1 MTTPKATLPNEA
13 SQLADSDPLQVLRLS
28 SAPIAV
34 RYLAAVVMTG
44 FATVIAV
51 GLDSKVTI
59 PNLSLVYVIP
69 VVVAAVAFGLGPSL
83 CSAVLGALA
92 YNFFFTEPRYTLM
105 VDDPANVWAI
115 GLLFVV
121 GCIASGVASIAR
133 RRADDAALLMRQAT
147 ILQLYSHDVV
157 GADDAKEIVS
167 LAATALEALFH
178 VPVVVMLMS
187 ETAVTFIER
196 RGKIEPLDVE
206 MEAAQSSLTTC
217 RSVPAGV
224 YPFDAS
230 RFDFWPVSTPTG
242 QWAVIGLAFD
252 PDERPSKP
260 ATLVEAV
267 GAVLALALDRQHFRT
282 DCDGRS
288 TK

>member
-1 MTTPKATLPNEA
+1 MTTPKVTSPNEV
-13 SQLADSDPLQVLRLS
+13 SQLADSDRIQVLRLS

-34 RYLAAVVMTG
+34 RYLAVVVMSS
-44 FATVIAV
+44 FATVIAL

-121 GCIASGVASIAR
+121 GCIASAVASVAR
-133 RRADDAALLMRQAT
+133 RRADDAELLIRQAT
-147 ILQLYSHDVV
+147 ILQLYSHDVI
-157 GADDAKEIVS
+157 AANDAREIVS
-167 LAATALEALFH
+167 ISATTLEVLFH
-178 VPVVVMLMS
+178 VPVVVMLIS

-206 MEAAQSSLTTC
+206 MEASQSSLTN
-217 RSVPAGV
+217 RG
-224 YPFDAS
+224 AS
-230 RFDFWPVSTPTG
+230 SLSHSIASISAP
-242 QWAVIGLAFD
+242 
-252 PDERPSKP
+252 
-260 ATLVEAV
+260 
-267 GAVLALALDRQHFRT
+267 
-282 DCDGRS
+282 GR
-288 TK
+288 

>member
-1 MTTPKATLPNEA
+1 MTPPKASLPSEA
-13 SQLADSDPLQVLRLS
+13 GQVADSDPFQVLRLS

-69 VVVAAVAFGLGPSL
+69 VIVAAVAFGLGPSL

-133 RRADDAALLMRQAT
+133 RRADDAALLTQQAT
-147 ILQLYSHDVV
+147 IIQLYSHDVI
-157 GADDAKEIVS
+157 GADDAKELVA
-167 LAATALEALFH
+167 LAANTLEELLH

-187 ETAVTFIER
+187 EAAVTFIEK
-196 RGKIEPLDVE
+196 RGKIDPLDVE
-206 MEAAQSSLTTC
+206 MDAAQSSLTTC
-217 RSVPAGV
+217 RSVPAAI
-224 YPFDAS
+224 YPFETS

-252 PDERPSKP
+252 PNERPSDP
-260 ATLVEAV
+260 ATLVESVA
-267 GAVLALALDRQHFRT
+267 AVLALALDRQHFRT
-282 DCDGRS
+282 RTG
-288 TK
+288 

>member
-13 SQLADSDPLQVLRLS
+13 SQIADSDPFQILRLS

-51 GLDSKVTI
+51 GLDSRVTI

-69 VVVAAVAFGLGPSL
+69 VVVAAAAFGLGPSL

-133 RRADDAALLMRQAT
+133 SRADDAALLMRQAT

-157 GADDAKEIVS
+157 GADDGEVVS
-167 LAATALEALFH
+167 LAATTLEALFH
-178 VPVVVMLMS
+178 VPVVIMLMS
-187 ETAVTFIER
+187 ETVVTFIER
-196 RGKIEPLDVE
+196 RGEIEPLDVE
-206 MEAAQSSLTTC
+206 MEAALSSLTTC
-217 RSVPAGV
+217 RSVRAGV
-224 YPFDAS
+224 YPFDTS

-252 PDERPSKP
+252 PNERPSKP
-260 ATLVEAV
+260 AILVEAV

-282 DCDGRS
+282 L
-288 TK
+288 

>member
-1 MTTPKATLPNEA
+1 MTTPKATLPNEL
-13 SQLADSDPLQVLRLS
+13 SQIEESDPFQVLRLS

-34 RYLAAVVMTG
+34 RYLAAVVMTA

-51 GLDSKVTI
+51 GLDNNVTI
-59 PNLSLVYVIP
+59 PNLSLVFVIP

-92 YNFFFTEPRYTLM
+92 YNFFFTEPRYSLM
-105 VDDPANVWAI
+105 VDDPRNVWAI

-121 GCIASGVASIAR
+121 GVIASGVASIAR

-157 GADDAKEIVS
+157 GADGARQAVS
-167 LAATALEALFH
+167 LAVTTLEELFH

-187 ETAVTFIER
+187 QNTVAFREQRGEIEL
-196 RGKIEPLDVE
+196 LDVE
-206 MEAAQSSLTTC
+206 MEAAQSSLATC
-217 RSVPAGV
+217 RPVPAGI
-224 YPFDAS
+224 YPFDRS
-230 RFDFWPVSTPTG
+230 RFDFWPVSTPAG
-242 QWAVIGLAFD
+242 QQAVIGLAFD

-260 ATLVEAV
+260 AIPVETV
-267 GAVLALALDRQHFRT
+267 GGVLALALDCRHF
-282 DCDGRS
+282 GNE
-288 TK
+288 

>member
-1 MTTPKATLPNEA
+1 MTTPKATLPNEL
-13 SQLADSDPLQVLRLS
+13 SEVEDSDPFQVLRLS

-34 RYLAAVVMTG
+34 RYLAAVVMTA
-44 FATVIAV
+44 FATIIAV
-51 GLDSKVTI
+51 GLDSKLTI

-83 CSAVLGALA
+83 CSAVLGALG
-92 YNFFFTEPRYTLM
+92 YNFFFTEPRYSLM
-105 VDDPANVWAI
+105 VDDPANIWAI

-133 RRADDAALLMRQAT
+133 RRADDAERLMRQAT

-157 GADDAKEIVS
+157 GAGDAREVVS
-167 LAATALEALFH
+167 LAATALEGLFH

-187 ETAVTFIER
+187 ENTVAFSEKRGEIEL
-196 RGKIEPLDVE
+196 LDVE
-206 MEAAQSSLTTC
+206 MEAALSSLPTC
-217 RSVPAGV
+217 RPVPAGI

-230 RFDFWPVSTPTG
+230 RFDFWPVSTPAG
-242 QWAVIGLAFD
+242 QRAVIGLAFD

-260 ATLVEAV
+260 ATSVETV
-267 GAVLALALDRQHFRT
+267 GGVLALALDRRHFP
-282 DCDGRS
+282 S
-288 TK
+288 S

>member
-13 SQLADSDPLQVLRLS
+13 SQLADADPFQVLRLS

-44 FATVIAV
+44 FATAIAL
-51 GLDSKVTI
+51 GLDSKVSI

-69 VVVAAVAFGLGPSL
+69 VVVAAAAFGLGPSL

-133 RRADDAALLMRQAT
+133 RRADDAALLMRQGT

-157 GADDAKEIVS
+157 RADDTEIVP
-167 LAATALEALFH
+167 LAATALETLFH

-187 ETAVTFIER
+187 ETVVTFIER
-196 RGKIEPLDVE
+196 RGTLEPLDVE
-206 MEAAQSSLTTC
+206 IEAAQSSLATC

-224 YPFDAS
+224 YPFDTS

-242 QWAVIGLAFD
+242 PWAVIGLAFD

-267 GAVLALALDRQHFRT
+267 AAILALALDRQHFRT
-282 DCDGRS
+282 L
-288 TK
+288 

>member
-1 MTTPKATLPNEA
+1 MTTPKAKLPNEV
-13 SQLADSDPLQVLRLS
+13 SQLDDSDPIQVLRLS

-34 RYLAAVVMTG
+34 RYLAAVVMIA
-44 FATVIAV
+44 FATAIAA
-51 GLDSKVTI
+51 GLDSKVTTI

-92 YNFFFTEPRYTLM
+92 YNFVFTEPRYTLM

-121 GCIASGVASIAR
+121 GCIASGVASVAR
-133 RRADDAALLMRQAT
+133 RRADDAALLIRQAT

-167 LAATALEALFH
+167 LAATTLEVLFH
-178 VPVVVMLMS
+178 VPVTVMLMS
-187 ETAVTFIER
+187 ETVVTFIER
-196 RGKIEPLDVE
+196 RGKIGPLDVE

-252 PDERPSKP
+252 RDERPSKP
-260 ATLVEAV
+260 ATLVETV
-267 GAVLALALDRQHFRT
+267 GSVLALALDRQHFRT
-282 DCDGRS
+282 G
-288 TK
+288 

>member
-1 MTTPKATLPNEA
+1 MTTPKVTSPNEV
-13 SQLADSDPLQVLRLS
+13 SQLADSDRIQVLRLS

-34 RYLAAVVMTG
+34 RYLAVVVMSS
-44 FATVIAV
+44 FATVIAL

-121 GCIASGVASIAR
+121 GCIASAVASVAR
-133 RRADDAALLMRQAT
+133 RRADDAELLIRQAT
-147 ILQLYSHDVV
+147 ILQLCSHDVI
-157 GADDAKEIVS
+157 AANDAREIVS
-167 LAATALEALFH
+167 ISATTLEVLFH
-178 VPVVVMLMS
+178 VPVVVMLIS

-206 MEAAQSSLTTC
+206 IEAAQSSLTT
-217 RSVPAGV
+217 RRPVPAGV

-230 RFDFWPVSTPTG
+230 RFDFWPVSTPRG
-242 QWAVIGLAFD
+242 HRAVIGLAFD
-252 PDERPSKP
+252 RDERPSKP
-260 ATLVEAV
+260 TTLVETLA
-267 GAVLALALDRQHFRT
+267 GVLALALDGQHFRT
-282 DCDGRS
+282 E
-288 TK
+288 

>member
-1 MTTPKATLPNEA
+1 M
-13 SQLADSDPLQVLRLS
+13 
-28 SAPIAV
+28 
-34 RYLAAVVMTG
+34 RYLAAVVVTA

-69 VVVAAVAFGLGPSL
+69 VVVAAAAFGLGPSL

-133 RRADDAALLMRQAT
+133 RRADDAALLMQQAT
-147 ILQLYSHDVV
+147 VLQLYGHDVV

-167 LAATALEALFH
+167 LAATSLEALFH

-187 ETAVTFIER
+187 ETVVTFIEK
-196 RGKIEPLDVE
+196 RGKIELLDVE
-206 MEAAQSSLTTC
+206 MEAAQSSLATC

-224 YPFDAS
+224 YPFDTS

-260 ATLVEAV
+260 ATLVKAV
-267 GAVLALALDRQHFRT
+267 GAVLALALDRQHLRT
-282 DCDGRS
+282 L
-288 TK
+288 

>member
-1 MTTPKATLPNEA
+1 MTTPKATLRNEE
-13 SQLADSDPLQVLRLS
+13 SQHVGSDPFQLLRLS

-34 RYLAAVVMTG
+34 QYLVAVVIAT

-92 YNFFFTEPRYTLM
+92 YNFFSTEPRYSLM

-115 GLLFVV
+115 GLLFIV

-133 RRADDAALLMRQAT
+133 RRADDAALLKRQAK
-147 ILQLYSHDVV
+147 ILQLYSHDAV
-157 GADDAKEIVS
+157 GADDAREIVS
-167 LAATALEALFH
+167 IAATTLEALFH

-187 ETAVTFIER
+187 ENVVTFSEKCGEIEL
-196 RGKIEPLDVE
+196 IDVE

-217 RSVPAGV
+217 RLVPAGV

-252 PDERPSKP
+252 RDERPSKP
-260 ATLVEAV
+260 TTLVETV
-267 GAVLALALDRQHFRT
+267 GSVLALVLDRQHFRT
-282 DCDGRS
+282 G
-288 TK
+288 

>member
-13 SQLADSDPLQVLRLS
+13 SQLADSDPFQVLRLS

-147 ILQLYSHDVV
+147 ILQLYSRNIV

-167 LAATALEALFH
+167 LAATTLEALFH

-187 ETAVTFIER
+187 ETVVTFIER

-217 RSVPAGV
+217 RPVPAGV

-242 QWAVIGLAFD
+242 QWAVVGLAFD

-282 DCDGRS
+282 G
-288 TK
+288 

>member
-1 MTTPKATLPNEA
+1 MTTPKATLPN
-13 SQLADSDPLQVLRLS
+13 QLTQLEDSDPFQVLRLS
-28 SAPIAV
+28 SAPTAV
-34 RYLAAVVMTG
+34 RYLAAVVMTA

-51 GLDSKVTI
+51 GLESKVAI

-92 YNFFFTEPRYTLM
+92 YNFFFTEPRYSLM

-157 GADDAKEIVS
+157 GADDASEVFS
-167 LAATALEALFH
+167 LAATTLEALFR

-187 ETAVTFIER
+187 ENVVTLSEKRGAIE
-196 RGKIEPLDVE
+196 LHDVE
-206 MEAAQSSLTTC
+206 MEAVQSSLTTG
-217 RSVPAGV
+217 RPVPAGI

-230 RFDFWPVSTPTG
+230 RLDFWPVSTPTG
-242 QWAVIGLAFD
+242 QRAVIGLAFD

-260 ATLVEAV
+260 AILVETV
-267 GAVLALALDRQHFRT
+267 GGVLALALDRQDFLR
-282 DCDGRS
+282 DS
-288 TK
+288 

>member
-13 SQLADSDPLQVLRLS
+13 SQLADSDPFQVLRLS

-133 RRADDAALLMRQAT
+133 RRADDAALLMRQGT

-157 GADDAKEIVS
+157 GADDA
-167 LAATALEALFH
+167 
-178 VPVVVMLMS
+178 
-187 ETAVTFIER
+187 R
-196 RGKIEPLDVE
+196 R
-206 MEAAQSSLTTC
+206 SSLSRPPLLK
-217 RSVPAGV
+217 RS
-224 YPFDAS
+224 
-230 RFDFWPVSTPTG
+230 STF
-242 QWAVIGLAFD
+242 LL
-252 PDERPSKP
+252 S
-260 ATLVEAV
+260 
-267 GAVLALALDRQHFRT
+267 
-282 DCDGRS
+282 
-288 TK
+288 

>member
-1 MTTPKATLPNEA
+1 MTTPKATLPSEI
-13 SQLADSDPLQVLRLS
+13 SQLEDSDPFQVLRLS

-34 RYLAAVVMTG
+34 RYLAAVVMTAL
-44 FATVIAV
+44 ATVIAV

-59 PNLSLVYVIP
+59 PNLSLVFVIP

-92 YNFFFTEPRYTLM
+92 YNFFFTEPRYSLM

-133 RRADDAALLMRQAT
+133 RRADEAALLMRQAT
-147 ILQLYSHDVV
+147 ILQLYGHDVV
-157 GADDAKEIVS
+157 GADDAREVVS
-167 LAATALEALFH
+167 LAATTLEALFH

-187 ETAVTFIER
+187 ENVVTLSEKRGEIEL
-196 RGKIEPLDVE
+196 PDVE
-206 MEAAQSSLTTC
+206 MEAAQSSLATS
-217 RSVPAGV
+217 RPVPAGI

-230 RFDFWPVSTPTG
+230 RLDFWPVPTPAG
-242 QWAVIGLAFD
+242 QSAVIGLAFNA
-252 PDERPSKP
+252 DERPSKP
-260 ATLVEAV
+260 GTLVETV

-282 DCDGRS
+282 G
-288 TK
+288 

>member
-1 MTTPKATLPNEA
+1 MTA
-13 SQLADSDPLQVLRLS
+13 
-28 SAPIAV
+28 
-34 RYLAAVVMTG
+34 

-83 CSAVLGALA
+83 CSAVFGALA
-92 YNFFFTEPRYTLM
+92 YNFFFTEPRYSLM

-133 RRADDAALLMRQAT
+133 RRADDAALLIRQAT
-147 ILQLYSHDVV
+147 ILQHYSHDVV
-157 GADDAKEIVS
+157 SAGDAREIVS
-167 LAATALEALFH
+167 LAATTLEALFH
-178 VPVVVMLMS
+178 VPVVVMFVS
-187 ETAVTFIER
+187 GTVVTFIER
-196 RGKIEPLDVE
+196 RGEIELLDVE

-217 RSVPAGV
+217 RPVPAGI

-230 RFDFWPVSTPTG
+230 RHDFWPVSTPAG
-242 QWAVIGLAFD
+242 QSAVIGLAFD
-252 PDERPSKP
+252 RDERPAKP
-260 ATLVEAV
+260 ATLVETV
-267 GAVLALALDRQHFRT
+267 GDVLALALDRQHFRT
-282 DCDGRS
+282 G
-288 TK
+288 

>member
-1 MTTPKATLPNEA
+1 MTTPKAKLPNEV
-13 SQLADSDPLQVLRLS
+13 SQLDDSDPIQVLRLS

-34 RYLAAVVMTG
+34 RYLAAVVMIA
-44 FATVIAV
+44 FATAIAA
-51 GLDSKVTI
+51 GLDSKVTTI

-83 CSAVLGALA
+83 CTAVLGALA

-121 GCIASGVASIAR
+121 GCIASGVASVAR
-133 RRADDAALLMRQAT
+133 RRADDAALLIRQAT
-147 ILQLYSHDVV
+147 MLQLYSHDVV

-167 LAATALEALFH
+167 LAATTLEVLFH
-178 VPVVVMLMS
+178 VPVAVMLMS
-187 ETAVTFIER
+187 ETVVTFIER
-196 RGKIEPLDVE
+196 RGKIGPLDVE

-252 PDERPSKP
+252 RDERPSKP
-260 ATLVEAV
+260 ATLVETV
-267 GAVLALALDRQHFRT
+267 GSVLALALDRQHFRT
-282 DCDGRS
+282 G
-288 TK
+288 

>member
-1 MTTPKATLPNEA
+1 MTIPKATLPDEI
-13 SQLADSDPLQVLRLS
+13 SQIEDSDPFQVLRLS

-34 RYLAAVVMTG
+34 RYLAAIVMTA
-44 FATVIAV
+44 FATVIAI

-59 PNLSLVYVIP
+59 PNLSLVFVIP
-69 VVVAAVAFGLGPSL
+69 VVAAAVAFGLGPSL
-83 CSAVLGALA
+83 CSAVVGALA
-92 YNFFFTEPRYTLM
+92 YNFFFTEPRYSLM

-133 RRADDAALLMRQAT
+133 RRADDAALLMRQAR
-147 ILQLYSHDVV
+147 ILQLYGHEVV
-157 GADDAKEIVS
+157 AADDAGETVS

-187 ETAVTFIER
+187 ETVVTSIER
-196 RGKIEPLDVE
+196 RGEIQPLDVE

-217 RSVPAGV
+217 QPVPAGV

-230 RFDFWPVSTPTG
+230 RLDFWPVSTPTKRWG
-242 QWAVIGLAFD
+242 VIGLAFD

-260 ATLVEAV
+260 SIPVETVA
-267 GAVLALALDRQHFRT
+267 GVLALALDRQHLRT
-282 DCDGRS
+282 G
-288 TK
+288 